1 MVNGFARRVVALVA
15 AYALA
20 FHAVLPA
27 WGSVSVAASEASAR
41 DALVVICSSGHQD
54 TAAAAIA
61 RPVEAADQDRDQVPV
76 RIPSCPGD
84 AACVMAGCAPTA
96 TLHEPPSI
104 ERPARVAARLDRR
117 PTMAE
122 PRAQALDDTNLPR
135 GPPAA

>member
-1 MVNGFARRVVALVA
+1 MVNGFVRRAVALVA

-27 WGSVSVAASEASAR
+27 TLGSVSAASEASER
-41 DALVVICSSGHQD
+41 DALTVICSSGHQD

-61 RPVEAADQDRDQVPV
+61 RPVEAGDQDRDQVPV

-84 AACVMAGCAPTA
+84 AACMMAGCASTA

-122 PRAQALDDTNLPR
+122 PRAQVLDDTNLPR